1 MNTEE
6 LGAKTQTKNNP
17 LIFLLIKILSFLA
30 ILYYI
35 LFVIDI
41 NFVKIYN
48 IFHVTSF
55 IYFFLLLFLFLVVEL
70 IQAPIVT
77 LLMKPYQVYIP
88 PMRVYQINLMSSLYS
103 ILPFGTIGGGIV
115 RWYRLSS
122 ENKKRSEVF
131 TVIILQ
137 RILSIIGL
145 LFLGGIILIF
155 GNPFG
160 SSSEHYFFLY
170 IMVAVIFGILLV
182 SMAVLTSPF
191 IMDFVDVKIVRPLL
205 RKVPNYLSNK
215 LNKLWLAV
223 LEYKGN
229 HKTLFNSLLLSIV
242 YRIGVFFLYYFIIRL
257 IGIQIAFFEIYA
269 LYIAVSFVIEFVPI
283 FGGIG
288 FNQAM
293 FTGIYSLYDVP
304 AEQAFSH
311 SLVIQIFIIF
321 IGGLLEFYHQFIRKK
336 RKPC

>member
-1 MNTEE
+1 MNTEKMSE
-6 LGAKTQTKNNP
+6 TTQTKKNQ

-41 NFVKIYN
+41 NFVTVYN
-48 IFHVTSF
+48 IFSSTSF
-55 IYFFLLLFLFLVVEL
+55 IYFFLLLFLFLVVEF

-77 LLMKPYQVYIP
+77 LLMRPYQVYIP
-88 PMRVYQINLMSSLYS
+88 PIQVYQINLMSSLYS

-115 RWYRLSS
+115 RWYRLSK

-155 GNPFG
+155 ENPFG
-160 SSSEHYFFLY
+160 SDSEHYFFLY
-170 IMVAVIFGILLV
+170 IMATVIFSVLIV
-182 SMAVLTSPF
+182 SMAVLTSTF

-205 RKVPNYLSNK
+205 SKIPNSLSDK
-215 LNKLWLAV
+215 LNKLWIAV
-223 LEYKGN
+223 LGYKGN
-229 HKTLFNSLLLSIV
+229 YKTLFISLLISIV
-242 YRIGVFFLYYFIIRL
+242 YKIGVFFLYYFIIRL
-257 IGIQIAFFEIYA
+257 IGIEIAFLEIYG

-304 AEQAFSH
+304 AEQAFTH

-321 IGGLLEFYHQFIRKK
+321 IGGILEFYHQFIRKK